1 MSLLVSAFPSPP
13 ADDRPHLA
21 VAIDAARFI
30 QASAVATPNGTTWPA
45 NPADR
50 TSVAADL
57 YSGSAG
63 VVLFFVEL
71 HRATGD
77 PAHLATATAGAD
89 ELLASLDRQADA
101 GLYTGLAGIG
111 FVLSEVGRHTA
122 TAKYRDG
129 ARRVVALLQQRA
141 VERGAGIQWNDTTD
155 IISGLAGIGLFLL
168 YAAEALD
175 SPEART
181 LAARAGRRLL
191 ERGRDE
197 SGGRKWPMDGTSAQL
212 LPNFSHGTAGV
223 AYFLA
228 TLYQATKDRAF
239 LDGALAGAAYLKA
252 IANTDG
258 DVCLI
263 YHHEPDEAGR
273 RLYHLGW
280 CHGPAGTARL
290 WYRLWQATGDRAW
303 LEWASKSA
311 RGIVASGVPDRPAPG
326 FWNNVGAVLRLGRGR
341 RILPR
346 PPSRHR
352 GRRVA
357 RLRTPRQRAN
367 PRRRRSRRL
376 GDPLAARRAPDAAGR
391 DRRPDRLDAG
401 RRRHRRMVPAPR
413 RLRARCRA
421 SDPLPRFAVLMPGG
435 YVAGSAERSTRRAAR
450 RADRPWSP
458 CVPEGSWRSS
468 R

>member
-1 MSLLVSAFPSPP
+1 MIRTLICGAMSLLVSTLPSPP

-30 QASAVATPNGTTWPA
+30 QAAAVATPNGTTWPA

-50 TSVAADL
+50 ASVAADL

-111 FVLSEVGRHTA
+111 FVLSEVGRHTS
-122 TAKYRDG
+122 TARYRDG
-129 ARRVVALLQQRA
+129 ARRIVALLQQRA
-141 VERGAGIQWNDTTD
+141 VERGAGVEWNDTTD
-155 IISGLAGIGLFLL
+155 IISGSAGIGLFLL
-168 YAAEALD
+168 DAAEALD

-197 SGGRKWPMDGTSAQL
+197 SGGRKWPMDGKSAQL

-239 LDGALAGAAYLKA
+239 LEGALAGAAYLKA

-263 YHHEPDEAGR
+263 FHHEPEEAGR
-273 RLYHLGW
+273 RLYYLGW

-326 FWNNVGAVLRLGRGR
+326 FWNNVGPCCGSAGVAEFFLAH
-341 RILPR
+341 
-346 PPSRHR
+346 HR
-352 GRRVA
+352 ATGDAASLAFARRVSA
-357 RLRTPRQRAN
+357 QILASATRDASGTRWAHAEHRTRPAEIVAQT
-367 PRRRRSRRL
+367 
-376 GDPLAARRAPDAAGR
+376 GWMQGAAGIGAWFLH
-391 DRRPDRLDAG
+391 LDAFERG
-401 RRRHRRMVPAPR
+401 AAP
-413 RLRARCRA
+413 
-421 SDPLPRFAVLMPGG
+421 PIRFP
-435 YVAGSAERSTRRAAR
+435 
-450 RADRPWSP
+450 DSP
-458 CVPEGSWRSS
+458 F
-468 R
+468 

>member
-1 MSLLVSAFPSPP
+1 MKRTSICCAMSLLASALPSLP

-30 QASAVATPNGTTWPA
+30 QASAVATQNGTTWPA

-101 GLYTGLAGIG
+101 GLYTGLAGVG

-155 IISGLAGIGLFLL
+155 IISGSAGIGLFLL

-273 RLYHLGW
+273 RLYYFGW

-311 RGIVASGVPDRPAPG
+311 RGIVGSGVPDRPAPG
-326 FWNNVGAVLRLGRGR
+326 FWNNVGPCCGSAGVAEFFLAH
-341 RILPR
+341 
-346 PPSRHR
+346 HR
-352 GRRVA
+352 ATGDAASLAFARRVSA
-357 RLRTPRQRAN
+357 QILGAAVRDASGIHWPHAEHRTRPAEIVAQT
-367 PRRRRSRRL
+367 
-376 GDPLAARRAPDAAGR
+376 GWMQGAAGIGAWFLH
-391 DRRPDRLDAG
+391 LDAFERG
-401 RRRHRRMVPAPR
+401 GAP
-413 RLRARCRA
+413 
-421 SDPLPRFAVLMPGG
+421 PIRFP
-435 YVAGSAERSTRRAAR
+435 
-450 RADRPWSP
+450 DSP
-458 CVPEGSWRSS
+458 F
-468 R
+468 

>member
-1 MSLLVSAFPSPP
+1 MIRLVIGFAMSLLVSVLPSPS

-30 QASAVATPNGTTWPA
+30 QASAVATPHGTTWPA

-50 TSVAADL
+50 GSIGTDL

-77 PAHLATATAGAD
+77 SAHLATATAGAD

-122 TAKYRDG
+122 SAKYREG
-129 ARRVVALLQQRA
+129 ARRVVAILEARA
-141 VERGAGIQWNDTTD
+141 VDRGAGVEWNDTTD
-155 IISGLAGIGLFLL
+155 VISGSAGIGLFLL

-175 SPEART
+175 APEART

-191 ERGRDE
+191 ERGRDD

-228 TLYQATKDRAF
+228 TLYQATKERAF

-252 IANTDG
+252 IAQTGG

-273 RLYHLGW
+273 RLYYLGW

-290 WYRLWQATGDRAW
+290 WYRLWQATGNRAW
-303 LEWASKSA
+303 LDWASKSA
-311 RGIVASGVPDRPAPG
+311 RAIVTSGIPEQPTPG
-326 FWNNVGAVLRLGRGR
+326 FWNNVGVCCGSAGVAEFFLAH
-341 RILPR
+341 
-346 PPSRHR
+346 HR
-352 GRRVA
+352 ATGDAASLAFARRVSAQILASATRDASGIRWPHAEHRA
-357 RLRTPRQRAN
+357 RPAGIVAQTGWMQ
-367 PRRRRSRRL
+367 
-376 GDPLAARRAPDAAGR
+376 GAAGIGAWFLHVDAFER
-391 DRRPDRLDAG
+391 GAAPPIRFPD
-401 RRRHRRMVPAPR
+401 
-413 RLRARCRA
+413 
-421 SDPLPRFAVLMPGG
+421 
-435 YVAGSAERSTRRAAR
+435 
-450 RADRPWSP
+450 SP
-458 CVPEGSWRSS
+458 F
-468 R
+468 

>member
-1 MSLLVSAFPSPP
+1 MSLLVSALPSPP

-155 IISGLAGIGLFLL
+155 IISGSAGIGLFLL

-252 IANTDG
+252 
-258 DVCLI
+258 
-263 YHHEPDEAGR
+263 
-273 RLYHLGW
+273 
-280 CHGPAGTARL
+280 
-290 WYRLWQATGDRAW
+290 DRQ
-303 LEWASKSA
+303 
-311 RGIVASGVPDRPAPG
+311 
-326 FWNNVGAVLRLGRGR
+326 
-341 RILPR
+341 
-346 PPSRHR
+346 H
-352 GRRVA
+352 
-357 RLRTPRQRAN
+357 
-367 PRRRRSRRL
+367 RRRRV
-376 GDPLAARRAPDAAGR
+376 PDL
-391 DRRPDRLDAG
+391 P
-401 RRRHRRMVPAPR
+401 PR
-413 RLRARCRA
+413 
-421 SDPLPRFAVLMPGG
+421 
-435 YVAGSAERSTRRAAR
+435 TR
-450 RADRPWSP
+450 
-458 CVPEGSWRSS
+458 
-468 R
+468 

>member
-1 MSLLVSAFPSPP
+1 MIRTLICGAMSLLVSTLPSPP

-30 QASAVATPNGTTWPA
+30 HAAAVATPNGTTWPA

-50 TSVAADL
+50 ASVAADL

-111 FVLSEVGRHTA
+111 FVLSEVGRHTS
-122 TAKYRDG
+122 TARYRDG
-129 ARRVVALLQQRA
+129 ARRIVAFLQQRA
-141 VERGAGIQWNDTTD
+141 VERGAGVEWNDTTD
-155 IISGLAGIGLFLL
+155 IISGSAGIGLFLL

-252 IANTDG
+252 ISNTDG

-263 YHHEPDEAGR
+263 FHHEPEEAGR
-273 RLYHLGW
+273 RLYYLGW

-311 RGIVASGVPDRPAPG
+311 RGIVASGVPDQPAPG
-326 FWNNVGAVLRLGRGR
+326 FWNNVGPCCGSAGVAEFFLAH
-341 RILPR
+341 
-346 PPSRHR
+346 HR
-352 GRRVA
+352 ATGDAASLAFARRVSA
-357 RLRTPRQRAN
+357 QILASATRDASGIRWPHAEHRTRPAEIVAQT
-367 PRRRRSRRL
+367 
-376 GDPLAARRAPDAAGR
+376 GWMQGAAGIGAWFLH
-391 DRRPDRLDAG
+391 LDAFERG
-401 RRRHRRMVPAPR
+401 AAP
-413 RLRARCRA
+413 
-421 SDPLPRFAVLMPGG
+421 PVRFP
-435 YVAGSAERSTRRAAR
+435 
-450 RADRPWSP
+450 DSP
-458 CVPEGSWRSS
+458 F
-468 R
+468 

>member
-1 MSLLVSAFPSPP
+1 MIRALVCCAMSLLVSALPSSP

-21 VAIDAARFI
+21 AAIDAARFI

-45 NPADR
+45 NPADP

-77 PAHLATATAGAD
+77 PPHLATAIAGAD
-89 ELLASLDRQADA
+89 ELLAAIDRQTDA

-122 TAKYRDG
+122 IAKYRARYRQA
-129 ARRVVALLQQRA
+129 ARRVVAILQARA
-141 VERGAGIQWNDTTD
+141 VERGAGVEWNDTTD
-155 IISGLAGIGLFLL
+155 VISGAAGIGLFLL

-175 SPEART
+175 SPEACA

-191 ERGRDE
+191 ERGRDA

-212 LPNFSHGTAGV
+212 LHNFSHGTAGV

-228 TLYQATKDRAF
+228 TLHQATKDRAF

-263 YHHEPDEAGR
+263 YHHEPDDAGR
-273 RLYHLGW
+273 RLYYLGW

-290 WYRLWQATGDRAW
+290 WYRLSQATGDRAW

-311 RGIVASGVPDRPAPG
+311 RAIVGSGIPDRSTPG
-326 FWNNVGAVLRLGRGR
+326 FWNNVGVCCGSAGVAEFFLAH
-341 RILPR
+341 
-346 PPSRHR
+346 HR
-352 GRRVA
+352 ATGDAASLAFARRVSA
-357 RLRTPRQRAN
+357 QILASATRDASGIRWPHAEHRTRPTEIVAQT
-367 PRRRRSRRL
+367 
-376 GDPLAARRAPDAAGR
+376 GWMQGAAGIGAWFLH
-391 DRRPDRLDAG
+391 LDA
-401 RRRHRRMVPAPR
+401 
-413 RLRARCRA
+413 
-421 SDPLPRFAVLMPGG
+421 F
-435 YVAGSAERSTRRAAR
+435 ERSAAPPIR
-450 RADRPWSP
+450 FPDSP
-458 CVPEGSWRSS
+458 F
-468 R
+468 

>member
-1 MSLLVSAFPSPP
+1 MSLLVSALPSPT
-13 ADDRPHLA
+13 AGDRPHLA
-21 VAIDAARFI
+21 IAIEAARFI
-30 QASAVATPNGTTWPA
+30 QASAVATPNGMTWPA

-50 TSVAADL
+50 GSVATNL

-77 PAHLATATAGAD
+77 PAHLAAATAGAD
-89 ELLASLDRQADA
+89 ELLASIDRQTEA
-101 GLYTGLAGIG
+101 GLYSGLAGIG

-122 TAKYRDG
+122 IAKYREG

-141 VERGAGIQWNDTTD
+141 VERGAGVEWNDTID
-155 IISGLAGIGLFLL
+155 VISGSAGIGLFLL
-168 YAAEALD
+168 YAADALD

-197 SGGRKWPMDGTSAQL
+197 AGGRKWPVDGTSAQL

-228 TLYQATKDRAF
+228 TLYQATKERAF

-252 IANTDG
+252 IAQTDG

-273 RLYHLGW
+273 RLYYLGW

-311 RGIVASGVPDRPAPG
+311 RGIVASGIPEHQTPG
-326 FWNNVGAVLRLGRGR
+326 FWNNVGACCGSAGVAEFFLAH
-341 RILPR
+341 
-346 PPSRHR
+346 HR
-352 GRRVA
+352 ATGDAASLAFARRVSA
-357 RLRTPRQRAN
+357 QILA
-367 PRRRRSRRL
+367 S
-376 GDPLAARRAPDAAGR
+376 AARDASGIRWPHAEHRARPTEIVAQTGWMQGAAGIGAWFLH
-391 DRRPDRLDAG
+391 LDAFDRG
-401 RRRHRRMVPAPR
+401 
-413 RLRARCRA
+413 
-421 SDPLPRFAVLMPGG
+421 
-435 YVAGSAERSTRRAAR
+435 AGPPIPFP
-450 RADRPWSP
+450 DSP
-458 CVPEGSWRSS
+458 F
-468 R
+468 

>member
-1 MSLLVSAFPSPP
+1 MIRTTICCAMSLLVSTLPSAPSS
-13 ADDRPHLA
+13 DRPHLA

-30 QASAVATPNGTTWPA
+30 QASAVATPHGTTWPA

-50 TSVAADL
+50 ASVAADL

-89 ELLASLDRQADA
+89 ELIASLDRQADS

-111 FVLSEVGRHTA
+111 FVLSEVARHTS
-122 TAKYRDG
+122 TAKYRARYRQA

-141 VERGAGIQWNDTTD
+141 VERGAGVEWNDTTD
-155 IISGLAGIGLFLL
+155 IISGSAGIGLFLL
-168 YAAEALD
+168 YAADALD
-175 SPEART
+175 APEART

-191 ERGRDE
+191 ERGRGD

-263 YHHEPDEAGR
+263 FHHEPDDAGR
-273 RLYHLGW
+273 RLYYLGW

-326 FWNNVGAVLRLGRGR
+326 FWNNVGPCCGSAGVAEFFLAH
-341 RILPR
+341 
-346 PPSRHR
+346 HR
-352 GRRVA
+352 ATGDAASLAFARRVSA
-357 RLRTPRQRAN
+357 QILASATRDASGIRWPHAEH
-367 PRRRRSRRL
+367 RSRPAEIVAQT
-376 GDPLAARRAPDAAGR
+376 GWMQGAAGIGAWFLH
-391 DRRPDRLDAG
+391 LDAFERG
-401 RRRHRRMVPAPR
+401 AAP
-413 RLRARCRA
+413 
-421 SDPLPRFAVLMPGG
+421 PIRFP
-435 YVAGSAERSTRRAAR
+435 
-450 RADRPWSP
+450 DSP
-458 CVPEGSWRSS
+458 F
-468 R
+468 